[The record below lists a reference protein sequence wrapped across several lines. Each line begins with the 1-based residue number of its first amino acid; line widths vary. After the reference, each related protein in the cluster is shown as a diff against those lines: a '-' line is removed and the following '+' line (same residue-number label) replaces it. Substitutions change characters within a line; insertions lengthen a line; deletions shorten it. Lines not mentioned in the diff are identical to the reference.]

1 MKATSI
7 LLLTLMLTSLS
18 LFSQDYIYTRDNNR
32 IAAKDVTID
41 ITEVRYKEFA
51 NPSGPEMAIKSNDI
65 SLIAFE
71 DGRLQFFEPVKKIV
85 MRNEFNKN
93 LFTYHLADLIVN
105 NFTISY
111 ERINKSGKIGFEIPL
126 SLGYGHHANIDDIVN
141 QFYTGLSVNFYPTG
155 QGKWRFIT
163 GPGIRVGL
171 AKWDYHYY
179 DGNYG
184 SNTYNSTTGY
194 FKLLVNNGII
204 FTPIKALSFSIIGS
218 IGVRYVFKMPPDY
231 NQRVRTT
238 GGVSVNLSYRF

>member
-1 MKATSI
+1 MKKNLS
-7 LLLTLMLTSLS
+7 LLLILMLGSIS

-41 ITEVRYKEFA
+41 ITEVRYKEFN
-51 NPSGPEMAIKSNDI
+51 NPASPEMAIKSNDI

-111 ERINKSGKIGFEIPL
+111 ERLNKSGRIGFEIPL
-126 SLGYGHHANIDDIVN
+126 SLGYGRYAEIDDIIN
-141 QFYTGLSVNFYPTG
+141 QFYTGLNVNFYPTG
-155 QGKWRFIT
+155 QGKWRFLT
-163 GPGIRVGL
+163 GPGLRVGT
-171 AKWDYHYY
+171 AKWDYYSYY
-179 DGNYG
+179 ENNY
-184 SNTYNSTTGY
+184 SNYKNTTGY
-194 FKLLVNNGII
+194 FKLLVNNGVI
-204 FTPIKALSFSIIGS
+204 FTPIKALSFSVIGY

>member
-1 MKATSI
+1 MKKI
-7 LLLTLMLTSLS
+7 LLLLIISLLTGYGA
-18 LFSQDYIYTRDNNR
+18 FSQDYIYTRDNNR
-32 IAAKDVTID
+32 IAAKDITID
-41 ITEVRYKEFA
+41 IAEVRYKDF
-51 NPSGPEMAIKSNDI
+51 NKPNGPEIAIKSNDI

-105 NFTISY
+105 SFTISY

-126 SLGYGHHANIDDIVN
+126 SLGYGRYANIDDIVN
-141 QFYTGLSVNFYPTG
+141 QFYTGLNVNFYPTG

-163 GPGIRVGL
+163 GPGARIGS
-171 AKWDYHYY
+171 AKWDYYYYGDHYGQ
-179 DGNYG
+179 D
-184 SNTYNSTTGY
+184 YNETTGY
-194 FKLLVNNGII
+194 FKLLVNNGVI
-204 FTPIKALSFSIIGS
+204 FTPIKALSFSIVGS

>member
-1 MKATSI
+1 MKKLSF
-7 LLLTLMLTSLS
+7 LLLTFLLVNFSLY
-18 LFSQDYIYTRDNNR
+18 SQDYIYTRDNNR
-32 IAAKDVTID
+32 IAATDVTIN
-41 ITEVRYKEFA
+41 ITEVHYKDFS
-51 NPSGPEMAIKSNDI
+51 NPTGPEIAIKNNEI
-65 SLIAFE
+65 SLIAFA
-71 DGRLQFFEPVKKIV
+71 DGRLQFFEPVKKIIT
-85 MRNEFNKN
+85 RNEFNKN

-111 ERINKSGKIGFEIPL
+111 ERLNKSGKIGFEIPL
-126 SLGYGHHANIDDIVN
+126 SLGYGRYAEIDDIIN

-163 GPGIRVGL
+163 GPGFRVGS
-171 AKWDYHYY
+171 AKWDYYY
-179 DGNYG
+179 YNGYNG
-184 SNTYNSTTGY
+184 SNTYKSTTGY
-194 FKLLVNNGII
+194 FKLLVNNGVI